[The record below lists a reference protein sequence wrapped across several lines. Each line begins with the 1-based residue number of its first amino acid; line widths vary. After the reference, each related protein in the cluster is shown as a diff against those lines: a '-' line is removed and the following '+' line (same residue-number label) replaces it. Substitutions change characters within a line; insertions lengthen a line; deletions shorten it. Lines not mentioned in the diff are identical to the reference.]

1 MKKRILSLLVVFCMV
16 LSLVAYMPITT
27 VNASNTANELVSVA
41 KGELG
46 NGYSKYTHYVGS
58 IGGRY
63 DYAWCAAFVSWC
75 GNQAGVSCIG
85 KTASCYSQYQ
95 YMTSHGGYEVATPQA
110 GDVVFFY
117 CNKCNDPVYRWCH
130 VGIMVDAN
138 TSIDGNYNS
147 RVSYDTSYSHTGNL
161 GYKHSVTKK
170 YVRPNYGQTSITIL
184 PGTVDTSWNVP
195 TSVTASRRISTY
207 DQYGNVESNH
217 YIDPGDNCYISEV
230 YTNGFVKIQY
240 PVSGGTRWAYVK
252 AADFALK
259 KKEVAVAKLP
269 GTVDSSWNVPTNVT
283 ASRRI
288 STYDQYGN
296 VESNH
301 YVDPGDN
308 CYIPEVYT
316 NGFVKIQYPVS
327 GGKRWAYAKA
337 SDFSLKKKEQGNT
350 LPATNIHAW
359 FSAEKMGGEV
369 SNVRLGEYLYLCYRI
384 ETKDG
389 NILDSSIGNYS
400 VKETIYYPNGDTHP
414 YNYGKSNNNWIG
426 SQLNQWGTYR
436 GVVEISGDYTGTAE
450 VAYTLTKPK
459 DMVLETWFS
468 KTPMGD
474 AVSYLEKG
482 QSYYMCYGI
491 KCDGKYYF
499 NKYANVDY
507 SVTEA
512 VYGPDSKKVYEYTY
526 DKSDNNWIR
535 FTATQTGTYKGTT
548 TIKGCFNSSDT
559 ATCVCKDKSKPKLH
573 NIVIKTYPKK
583 VVYTVGEPIDTSGM
597 VVTAYY
603 MDLSYK
609 NITNYKVIGNTA
621 QAGHKY
627 VTVSY
632 TEDGITDTVQFEIT
646 VNEKPKE
653 MVTITYDPKGGTLSN
668 RTQTGVKNTYDAIMT
683 DKPTKSIQLRFN
695 ANGGSPTPN
704 SVTLWQNFKDWDY
717 FNGSVHVHYRGGDK
731 FLMRGDCTFS
741 ACYEPAKIRSL
752 PVIQR
757 EGYTFDG
764 WYTSNNQK
772 AYIGMPLDRDTTLEA
787 HWIQKPD
794 VIDLDEENDDQEQS
808 KQDDE
813 IEDLDPDDLFD
824 YGDSDE
830 DGENDDEEVL
840 EVGDEITTDDVIYT
854 ITELDDGPCVEYTE
868 LFDDDIKNVVIPD
881 TVAID
886 GVVYKVTSVAPK
898 AFYKNTSVK
907 KVTIAGYTTKIGAK
921 AFYGCKS
928 LKEIVILSTKI
939 QSGSIGSKAFSNM
952 AKNAKIYVPR
962 AKYKTYKKLLKKA
975 GVGSK
980 AKIYWFT
987 YK

>member
-1 MKKRILSLLVVFCMV
+1 MKKRILSLLIVFCMV
-16 LSLVAYMPITT
+16 ISLVTYMPITT

-41 KGELG
+41 RGELG

-117 CNKCNDPVYRWCH
+117 CNKCSDPVYRWCH

-161 GYKHSVTKK
+161 GYKHSVIKK
-170 YVRPNYGQTSITIL
+170 YVRPNYGQTSMAVL

-195 TSVTASRRISTY
+195 TNVTASHRISTY

-217 YIDPGDNCYISEV
+217 YI
-230 YTNGFVKIQY
+230 
-240 PVSGGTRWAYVK
+240 
-252 AADFALK
+252 
-259 KKEVAVAKLP
+259 
-269 GTVDSSWNVPTNVT
+269 
-283 ASRRI
+283 
-288 STYDQYGN
+288 
-296 VESNH
+296 
-301 YVDPGDN
+301 DPGDN

-327 GGKRWAYAKA
+327 GGTRWAYAKA
-337 SDFSLKKKEQGNT
+337 SDFSLKKKEQGNI

-359 FSAEKMGGEV
+359 FSTEKMGGEV

-389 NILDSSIGNYS
+389 NLLDSSIGNYS
-400 VKETIYYPNGDTHP
+400 VKETIYYPNGDTYP
-414 YNYGKSNNNWIG
+414 YSYGKSNNNWIG
-426 SQLNQWGTYR
+426 SQLNQWGKYR
-436 GVVEISGDYTGTAE
+436 GVVEISGDYSGTAE
-450 VAYTLTKPK
+450 VAYTLTKPQ
-459 DMVLETWFS
+459 DIVLDTWFS

-474 AVSYLEKG
+474 KVSNLEKG

-512 VYGPDSKKVYEYTY
+512 VYGPDGKKVYEYTY

-548 TIKGCFNSSDT
+548 TIKGYFNSSDT
-559 ATCVCKDKSKPKLH
+559 ATCVCKDTSNKNTSKPKLH

-583 VVYTVGEPIDTSGM
+583 VTYTVGEPLDTSGM

-621 QAGHKY
+621 QAGRKY

-632 TEDGITDTVQFEIT
+632 TEDGITDTVKFEIT

-653 MVTITYDPKGGTLSN
+653 MVTITYNPMGGSLPQT
-668 RTQTGVKNTYDAIMT
+668 TQTGVKNTYEELEKV
-683 DKPTKSIQLRFN
+683 KPTKSIQLRFD
-695 ANGGSPTPN
+695 ANGASTTPN
-704 SVTLWQNFKDWDY
+704 NITLWQNFKYWEY
-717 FNGSVHVHYRGGDK
+717 FNGSVYTHYNSGDK
-731 FLMRGDCTFS
+731 FLMREDCTLS

-752 PVIQR
+752 PDVQR

-772 AYIGMPLDRDTTLEA
+772 AYIGMPLDSDTTLMA
-787 HWIQKPD
+787 HWIQKSD
-794 VIDLDEENDDQEQS
+794 VIIDEEINDSEPSKQQDEIVDLDTDGL
-808 KQDDE
+808 
-813 IEDLDPDDLFD
+813 ID
-824 YGDSDE
+824 YGDPDE
-830 DGENDDEEVL
+830 DADSENDVEVL
-840 EVGDEITTDDVIYT
+840 EVGDEIATDDVIYT
-854 ITELDDGPCVEYTE
+854 ITKLDDGPCVEYTE
-868 LFDDDIKNVVIPD
+868 LFDDDITNVVIPD

-886 GVVYKVTSVAPK
+886 GVVYKVTSIAPK

-907 KVTIAGYTTKIGAK
+907 KVTIAGYTTKIGTK

-939 QSGSIGSKAFSNM
+939 QAGSIGSKAFSNI

-980 AKIYWFT
+980 AKIYWFSNE
-987 YK
+987 

>member
-1 MKKRILSLLVVFCMV
+1 MGGKNYQSHKGGARMRNKEKKILKSVICILIIFSLMIPMELPVYATQNRTSNYSRAFT
-16 LSLVAYMPITT
+16 LSGNGADDI
-27 VNASNTANELVSVA
+27 VSVA
-41 KGELG
+41 KAQVGKTGSQL
-46 NGYSKYTHYVGS
+46 GYSEEWCADFVSDCAALANQGNVIPRDGYCPNLQSNIIRAGGKPVSISSAQKGDIVFYGPGGANHVEIVYANNNGRIST
-58 IGGRY
+58 IGGN
-63 DYAWCAAFVSWC
+63 S
-75 GNQAGVSCIG
+75 GSGS
-85 KTASCYSQYQ
+85 SCYSRSVRDHSYQ
-95 YMTSHGGYEVATPQA
+95 TMT
-110 GDVVFFY
+110 
-117 CNKCNDPVYRWCH
+117 
-130 VGIMVDAN
+130 I
-138 TSIDGNYNS
+138 
-147 RVSYDTSYSHTGNL
+147 
-161 GYKHSVTKK
+161 TK
-170 YVRPNYGQTSITIL
+170 VLRPNYASARAIL

-195 TSVTASRRISTY
+195 TNVTASRRISTY

-240 PVSGGTRWAYVK
+240 PVSR
-252 AADFALK
+252 
-259 KKEVAVAKLP
+259 
-269 GTVDSSWNVPTNVT
+269 
-283 ASRRI
+283 
-288 STYDQYGN
+288 
-296 VESNH
+296 
-301 YVDPGDN
+301 
-308 CYIPEVYT
+308 
-316 NGFVKIQYPVS
+316 
-327 GGKRWAYAKA
+327 GKRWAYAKA

-400 VKETIYYPNGDTHP
+400 VKETIYYPNGDTYP
-414 YNYGKSNNNWIG
+414 YSYGKSNNNWIG

-450 VAYTLTKPK
+450 VAYTLTRPK

-512 VYGPDSKKVYEYTY
+512 VYGPDGKNVYEYTY

-548 TIKGCFNSSDT
+548 TIKGYFNSSDT

-583 VVYTVGEPIDTSGM
+583 LIYTVGEPLDTSGM
-597 VVTAYY
+597 VITAYY

-653 MVTITYDPKGGTLSN
+653 MVTITYDPKGGALSN
-668 RTQTGVKNTYDAIMT
+668 RTQTGVKNTYDVIMT
-683 DKPTKSIQLRFN
+683 DKPTKSFQLRFN
-695 ANGGSPTPN
+695 ANGGSTTPN
-704 SVTLWQNFKDWDY
+704 SVTLWQSFKDWDY

-731 FLMRGDCTFS
+731 FLMRENSTLS
-741 ACYEPAKIRSL
+741 ACYEPATIRSL
-752 PVIQR
+752 PNVQR

-764 WYTSNNQK
+764 WYTVDNQK
-772 AYIGMPLDRDTTLEA
+772 AYVGMALNSDTTLVA
-787 HWIQKPD
+787 HWTQKK
-794 VIDLDEENDDQEQS
+794 DEIIR
-808 KQDDE
+808 DDE
-813 IEDLDPDDLFD
+813 TDDSNKEDNSNYDDILSGYDDP
-824 YGDSDE
+824 E
-830 DGENDDEEVL
+830 EDDEFL
-840 EVGDEITTDDVIYT
+840 EVGDEITTDDAIYT
-854 ITELDDGPCVEYTE
+854 ITDLDDYPCVEYTE
-868 LFDDDIKNVVIPD
+868 LFDDEITDVVIPD

-886 GVVYKVTSVAPK
+886 GVVYKVTSIASK
-898 AFYKNTSVK
+898 AFYKNTEIKS
-907 KVTIAGYTTKIGAK
+907 VTISSDTTQIGSK

-928 LKEIVILSTKI
+928 LKKIMILSTKL
-939 QSGSIGSKAFSNM
+939 QSGSIGSKAFSNV
-952 AKNAKIYVPR
+952 AKNVKIHVPR
-962 AKYKTYKKLLKKA
+962 EKYKTYKKLLKKA

-980 AKIYWFT
+980 AKIYWFVF
-987 YK
+987 K

>member
-1 MKKRILSLLVVFCMV
+1 MLF
-16 LSLVAYMPITT
+16 SLVTFMPITT

-75 GNQAGVSCIG
+75 GNQAGVTCIC

-95 YMTSHGGYEVATPQA
+95 YMTSHGGFEVATPRA

-117 CNKCNDPVYRWCH
+117 CDNCSGTANKWCH
-130 VGIMVDAN
+130 IGIMVDAS
-138 TSIDGNYNS
+138 TSIDGNYNNM
-147 RVSYDTSYSHTGNL
+147 VSYDRSYSHYGSL
-161 GYKHSVTKK
+161 GYKHSSGIRKI
-170 YVRPNYGQTSITIL
+170 YVRPNYGQTSMTIL
-184 PGTVDTSWNVP
+184 PGTADTSWDVP
-195 TSVTASRRISTY
+195 TNVTVSRRISTY
-207 DQYGNVESNH
+207 DQYGNIESNH
-217 YIDPGDNCYISEV
+217 YIDPGDICYISEV

-240 PVSGGTRWAYVK
+240 PISGGTRWAYAK
-252 AADFALK
+252 AADFSLK
-259 KKEVAVAKLP
+259 KKKVSVAKLP
-269 GTVDSSWNVPTNVT
+269 GTVDTSWNVPTNVT
-283 ASRRI
+283 VSRRI

-296 VESNH
+296 VELNH
-301 YVDPGDN
+301 YIDPGDN

-400 VKETIYYPNGDTHP
+400 VKETIYYPNGDTYP
-414 YNYGKSNNNWIG
+414 YSYGKSNNNWIG
-426 SQLNQWGTYR
+426 SQLNQWGKYR
-436 GVVEISGDYTGTAE
+436 GVVEISGDYSGIAE
-450 VAYTLTKPK
+450 VAYTLTKPQ
-459 DMVLETWFS
+459 DIVLDTWFS
-468 KTPMGD
+468 KKPMGD
-474 AVSYLEKG
+474 KVSNLEKG
-482 QSYYMCYGI
+482 QYYYMCYGI

-512 VYGPDSKKVYEYTY
+512 VYGPDGKKVYEYTY

-535 FTATQTGTYKGTT
+535 FTATRTGTYKGTT
-548 TIKGCFNSSDT
+548 TIKGYFNSSDT
-559 ATCVCKDKSKPKLH
+559 ATCICKDTSNKSASKSKLH

-583 VVYTVGEPIDTSGM
+583 VIYTVGEPIDTSGM

-609 NITNYKVIGNTA
+609 NITNYKVIGNTL

-627 VTVSY
+627 ITVSY
-632 TEDGITDTVQFEIT
+632 TEDGITDTVKFEIT

-653 MVTITYDPKGGTLSN
+653 MVTITYNPKGGSLSQT
-668 RTQTGVKNTYDAIMT
+668 TQTGVKNTYEELVKI
-683 DKPTKSIQLRFN
+683 KPTKSIQLRFD
-695 ANGGSPTPN
+695 ANGASTTPN
-704 SVTLWQNFKDWDY
+704 NVTLWQNFKYWEY
-717 FNGSVHVHYRGGDK
+717 FTGSVYTHYNSGDK
-731 FLMRGDCTFS
+731 FLMREDCTLS
-741 ACYEPAKIRSL
+741 ACYEPAKIRYL
-752 PVIQR
+752 PDAQR
-757 EGYTFDG
+757 EGFTFDG

-772 AYIGMPLDRDTTLEA
+772 AYIGMPLDSDTTLMA
-787 HWIQKPD
+787 HWIQKSD
-794 VIDLDEENDDQEQS
+794 VIKLDEEINEPERS
-808 KQDDE
+808 KQYDE
-813 IEDLDPDDLFD
+813 IVDLDTDDLLDF
-824 YGDSDE
+824 GDSEEDD
-830 DGENDDEEVL
+830 DGENDAEVL
-840 EVGDEITTDDVIYT
+840 EIGDEITTDNVIYT
-854 ITELDDGPCVEYTE
+854 ITKLDDGPCVEYTE
-868 LFDDDIKNVVIPD
+868 LFDDDITNVVIPD

-886 GVVYKVTSVAPK
+886 GVVYKVTSIAPK

-907 KVTIAGYTTKIGAK
+907 KVTIAGYTTKIGTK

-939 QSGSIGSKAFSNM
+939 QAGSIGSKAFFNI

-962 AKYKTYKKLLKKA
+962 SKYKTYKKLLKKA

-980 AKIYWFT
+980 AKIYLFT